1 MTLGGTYLSG
11 SDGDLDLSVRSG
23 DELSE
28 GIGDLRYQAQS
39 VVLRH
44 DLEQVGDGF
53 LVSDRL
59 GKDIDDDGL
68 VIVGESW
75 VADEAGDLGVGA
87 QGSLQLAEGAGDGV
101 QRACLG
107 GSRIKCGGIG
117 TVNTEK
123 LNRSLTVLSSRS
135 IRSYGAS
142 DSWSSS
148 SEGEHD

>member
-11 SDGDLDLSVRSG
+11 SDGDLDLTVRSG

-59 GKDIDDDGL
+59 
-68 VIVGESW
+68 
-75 VADEAGDLGVGA
+75 
-87 QGSLQLAEGAGDGV
+87 
-101 QRACLG
+101 
-107 GSRIKCGGIG
+107 
-117 TVNTEK
+117 
-123 LNRSLTVLSSRS
+123 
-135 IRSYGAS
+135 
-142 DSWSSS
+142 
-148 SEGEHD
+148 